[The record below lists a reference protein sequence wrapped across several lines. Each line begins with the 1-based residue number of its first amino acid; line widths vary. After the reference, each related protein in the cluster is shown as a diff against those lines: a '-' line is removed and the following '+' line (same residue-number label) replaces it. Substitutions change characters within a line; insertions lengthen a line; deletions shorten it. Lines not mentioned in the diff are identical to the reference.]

1 MRQPIQSSSQQNATS
16 PRVVTRETLAAMPAE
31 WVTQLNE
38 AATQVDG
45 ELISQLIAQIP
56 QEQVDLANGL
66 TDLVNNYRFDR
77 IIALTQI
84 ATE

>member
-1 MRQPIQSSSQQNATS
+1 
-16 PRVVTRETLAAMPAE
+16 MPAE